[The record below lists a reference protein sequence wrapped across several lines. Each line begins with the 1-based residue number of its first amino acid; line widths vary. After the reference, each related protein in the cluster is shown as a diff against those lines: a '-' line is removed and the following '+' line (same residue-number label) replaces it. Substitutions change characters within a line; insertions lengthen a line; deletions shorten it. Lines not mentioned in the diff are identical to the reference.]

1 MSGLTDTGGYS
12 YSTKQAAWMDLM
24 GTKVLVLFIGLYLG
38 VVFLVASAAVLA
50 LQQLSQAADSA
61 GRYQILSRLGVSEK
75 ARGRSVDVQV
85 FLAFF
90 LPLALALI
98 HAVVGMTA
106 ANEVI
111 AQVGH
116 VDVGAS
122 GAVTALL
129 LVVVYGG
136 YFLATCWGSRRMLRA
151 SA

>member
-1 MSGLTDTGGYS
+1 MSGLKDTGGYS
-12 YSTKQAAWMDLM
+12 YTTKLSTWMDLM

-61 GRYQILSRLGVSEK
+61 QRYRVLSQLGVSRRM
-75 ARGRSVDVQV
+75 RGRAVDIQV

-106 ANEVI
+106 ANAVI
-111 AQVGH
+111 AEVGK
-116 VDVGAS
+116 VDAAAS
-122 GAVTALL
+122 SAVTALL
-129 LVVVYGG
+129 LVAVYGG
-136 YFLATCWGSRRMLRA
+136 YFLATCWGSRRLLR
-151 SA
+151 SQI